1 MREVNVSRAGG
12 NTVSRN
18 AYKHVAA
25 ELKRPNLCTENGQS
39 NLWAWG
45 TAITARDKRD
55 ALTVVLI
62 HNGMR
67 SSEVQFSCEWG

>member
-25 ELKRPNLCTENGQS
+25 ELKRPNLCTENGRS

-45 TAITARDKRD
+45 TASTARDKRD
-55 ALTVVLI
+55 ALAVVLI

-67 SSEVQFSCEWG
+67 SPVRMGLRVAR